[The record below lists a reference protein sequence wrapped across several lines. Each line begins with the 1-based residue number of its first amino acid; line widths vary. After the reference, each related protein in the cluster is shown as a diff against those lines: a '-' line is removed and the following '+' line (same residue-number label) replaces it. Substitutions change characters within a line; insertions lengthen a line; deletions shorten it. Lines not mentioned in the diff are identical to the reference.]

1 MAQATPSQALRRP
14 KQYLKTMLS
23 LPKSLSVRLLLVF
36 VVSAMIFLL
45 VLSTL
50 FSYGLSTEWRQQIRP
65 HLAQYVYYVKQD
77 LGSPPS
83 IEKADELANTL
94 PVDIHIYEGQR
105 FIHSTAETGFEPDS
119 YTFSPRGRRGKQ
131 AESVAKGA
139 QRASLASQN
148 IEFAQSRHHS
158 IVRIGMNSYAV
169 YVEFDRKPG
178 SRKQSRPLIWL
189 LPLAL
194 IGLLTGLYFLL
205 RKLLSPI
212 GDIKEGVA
220 IMTSGNLAHQIPV
233 KRDDDLGQ
241 LAHSVNALSTRIQE
255 LLDAKREL
263 LLSVSHELRS
273 PITRAHL
280 ATEMMPESK
289 AQKHVL
295 DDLRL
300 LNSLIESI
308 MESERLQSEHTVLNK
323 SDINLEQLVRSC
335 ADNIRNEFTQHIES
349 LTFRCD
355 STLNTTMSGDEVR
368 LRLLF
373 RNLLNNAV
381 QHGRSG
387 DDSTESKAHITIE
400 IAETDDGL
408 YCHIS
413 DQGPGVSE
421 ADRAQLTEAF
431 FRPDRSRTH
440 GTGGVGLGLSLALAI
455 ANAHNGALTFSPRAD
470 GLSGLTATVTLPRN

>member
-1 MAQATPSQALRRP
+1 
-14 KQYLKTMLS
+14 MLS
-23 LPKSLSVRLLLVF
+23 LPKSLSIRLLLVF
-36 VVSAMIFLL
+36 VVSAMIFLM
-45 VLSTL
+45 VLSAL

-83 IEKADELANTL
+83 IEKADELANSL
-94 PVDIHIYEGQR
+94 PVDIHIYDGQR
-105 FIHSTAETGFEPDS
+105 VVHSTTETGFDPDN
-119 YTFSPRGRRGKQ
+119 YTFSPRGRRDSGEGSDSQ
-131 AESVAKGA
+131 DE
-139 QRASLASQN
+139 QRSGLVRQN

-158 IVRIGMNSYAV
+158 IVKIGMNSYSV
-169 YVEFDRKPG
+169 YVEFDRQPG
-178 SRKQSRPLIWL
+178 SKKQSRPLIWL
-189 LPLAL
+189 LPAVL

-205 RKLLSPI
+205 RKLLAPI
-212 GDIKEGVA
+212 GDIKAGVA
-220 IMTSGNLAHQIPV
+220 VMTAGNLAHQIPV

-241 LAHSVNALSTRIQE
+241 LAQSVNELSARIQE

-308 MESERLQSEHTVLNK
+308 MESERLQSKHTVLNK
-323 SDINLEQLVRSC
+323 SELNLEQLVRSC
-335 ADNIRNEFTQHIES
+335 ADNIESEFKQQVES
-349 LTFRCD
+349 LTVRCD
-355 STLNTTMSGDEVR
+355 SNLNTQITGDEVR

-381 QHGRSG
+381 QHGRSN
-387 DDSTESKAHITIE
+387 DNATESKADITIE
-400 IAETDDGL
+400 IVEIDNGIC
-408 YCHIS
+408 CHIS

-421 ADRAQLTEAF
+421 ADRTQLTEAF

-455 ANAHNGALTFSPRAD
+455 ANAHDGALTFSARAD
-470 GLSGLTATVTLPRN
+470 GLPGLTATVTLPRN